1 VVPPLIDPSLTQ
13 DEVTSVVSVALGL
26 LGIAV
31 AWWIYVARRRPAPD
45 VWPELEHKFWF
56 DELYDAVFYRPA
68 VATAKLLY
76 ALVEGPL
83 VGGSMTGIAEA
94 VRSLGS
100 ETRRLQTGL
109 VRTYVLALAA
119 SLAVLAV
126 VFLAVR

>member
-1 VVPPLIDPSLTQ
+1 
-13 DEVTSVVSVALGL
+13 
-26 LGIAV
+26 
-31 AWWIYVARRRPAPD
+31 
-45 VWPELEHKFWF
+45 
-56 DELYDAVFYRPA
+56 
-68 VATAKLLY
+68 
-76 ALVEGPL
+76 
-83 VGGSMTGIAEA
+83 MTGIAEA